1 MRNNILTVTYVF
13 FLSGWWGWNGEGREN
28 MVVEGTADGTLGDQ
42 SLLTSRETAWKPGSE
57 RTRGNTWG
65 GERGRCSARPE
76 RSQDRGRCSGVTQDH
91 GGA

>member
-42 SLLTSRETAWKPGSE
+42 NLLTSRERAWKPGSE

-65 GERGRCSARPE
+65 
-76 RSQDRGRCSGVTQDH
+76 TW
-91 GGA
+91 

>member
-13 FLSGWWGWNGEGREN
+13 FLSGWWAWIGEGREN

-57 RTRGNTWG
+57 RTSGNTWG
-65 GERGRCSARPE
+65 
-76 RSQDRGRCSGVTQDH
+76 TW
-91 GGA
+91 